1 MQIES
6 RTTGMASGYQAG
18 SVPVV
23 APRRRSDTSD
33 PGSGAKS
40 VVTPKEPSAAQAQ
53 AHASA
58 SKQDVDFKIT
68 VEKLNR
74 LVQNQRKDVDISVD
88 EEANATVIK
97 IFKHDTGELVTQ
109 FPPEEILAMKAK
121 LRELTGWFIDTTA

>member
-6 RTTGMASGYQAG
+6 RTTGMASEYQAG

-23 APRRRSDTSD
+23 VTRRRSGTSD
-33 PGSGAKS
+33 PVSGAES
-40 VVTPKEPSAAQAQ
+40 AVRPKELSGARVQ
-53 AHASA
+53 AHVSA
-58 SKQDVDFKIT
+58 SKHDVDLKVT
-68 VEKLNR
+68 VEKLNK

-97 IFKHDTGELVTQ
+97 IFKHETGELVAQ